1 MNNQKKAYLFAFA
14 AILLWSTVAVPFK
27 IGLQYFHYVHFLLIT
42 IFIAVCVA
50 FIALIIQKKLNL
62 LKTLNRQQW
71 FWAIVAGFINPFLY
85 YLMLFKAYSILPA
98 QIAQALNYT
107 WPIMLVLLSIPFLGQ
122 KINGKGFA
130 SLLLGFFGVYLIASQ
145 GNPWP
150 LQPSEPFGVVLAIS
164 SSVVW
169 ASFWL
174 INTKL
179 KADSVVNL
187 FINFLVGLILT
198 LPLALWVPSNYTV
211 PMVGWMAV
219 VYVGIF
225 EMGFTFIIWL
235 SAMKLTERTD
245 KISNYVFLS
254 PFMSLLFIY
263 LILHEGIYFT
273 TLAGLLL
280 IISSIFLTRYFG
292 KKSKA

>member
-27 IGLQYFHYVHFLLIT
+27 IGLRHFHFVHFLFISV
-42 IFIAVCVA
+42 FIAVLVSFA
-50 FIALIIQKKLNL
+50 ILVFQKKLKL
-62 LKTLNRQQW
+62 LSQFSVRQW
-71 FWAIVAGFINPFLY
+71 TWAIIAGFINPFFY
-85 YLMLFKAYSILPA
+85 YLILFKAYSILPA

-122 KINGKGFA
+122 RLSLKGLA
-130 SLLLGFFGVYLIASQ
+130 ALLLGFLGVYLVASQ
-145 GNPWP
+145 GKPWP
-150 LQPSEPFGVVLAIS
+150 LQSSEPFGVFLCIS
-164 SSVVW
+164 SSIVW
-169 ASFWL
+169 AGFWI

-179 KADSVVNL
+179 KGDGVVNL
-187 FINFLVGLILT
+187 FVNFAAGLIFT
-198 LPLALWVPSNYTV
+198 LPVAYSIPFNYDVPV
-211 PMVGWMAV
+211 MGWLAV

-225 EMGFTFIIWL
+225 EMGLTFVIWL

-263 LILHEGIYFT
+263 LFLHEGIYFT
-273 TLAGLLL
+273 TFAGLLL

-292 KKSKA
+292 KKAKT